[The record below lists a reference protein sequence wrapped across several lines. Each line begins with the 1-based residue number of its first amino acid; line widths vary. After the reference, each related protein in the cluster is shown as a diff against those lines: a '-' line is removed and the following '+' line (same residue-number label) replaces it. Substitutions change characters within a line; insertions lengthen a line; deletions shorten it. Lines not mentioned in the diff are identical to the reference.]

1 MEHCWVVVLGL
12 VLWLMPPCLD
22 LTHELGPQQEW
33 TYVVPHQCYWLCF
46 KFGECGC
53 HSKTPN
59 CSTCHH
65 TAGEACYQKTMGDLR
80 TKALWWLG
88 VNSVSEHET
97 VWTKPSEVTPNPLL
111 HHFDFH
117 CVSCAMLGN
126 SGLSNINQLF
136 YMAFRMNQA
145 SRHSSEAGMR
155 NQITGPFIC
164 PRNASHQGS
173 WGQHWLLQLADLVP
187 QVTRFWKTSD
197 SLEVQDSKD
206 EGRFPSN
213 KSKASGSSRN

>member
-33 TYVVPHQCYWLCF
+33 TYV
-46 KFGECGC
+46 
-53 HSKTPN
+53 
-59 CSTCHH
+59 
-65 TAGEACYQKTMGDLR
+65 
-80 TKALWWLG
+80 G